1 MSTPTKAAEIRE
13 ALEDLKR
20 DIDNTGG
27 IWEFTADSIKSKIT
41 RALALLADMERE
53 GEPAKVVTT
62 IKGWVRPAGV
72 DVHGP
77 GYELGSGCGWCE
89 FNEVGQPDHGDQ
101 PATLIIGTHPSP
113 TAADAKDS
121 AVDVQEVIRAGDKSI
136 ELWAEELRTDGYDT
150 SELFA
155 TAIDSWVAATKPFRP

>member
-1 MSTPTKAAEIRE
+1 MSTPTKAAEIRQ
-13 ALEDLKR
+13 ALEELREDDWTKEYK
-20 DIDNTGG
+20 DKIIDQ
-27 IWEFTADSIKSKIT
+27 
-41 RALALLADMERE
+41 ALALLADMERE
-53 GEPAKVVTT
+53 GEPSKVVTT

-113 TAADAKDS
+113 TTADAKD
-121 AVDVQEVIRAGDKSI
+121 APVDVQEV
-136 ELWAEELRTDGYDT
+136 E
-150 SELFA
+150 
-155 TAIDSWVAATKPFRP
+155 